1 MRINNVVL
9 FSVITV
15 FALIGCGSGP
25 SSSSA
30 PDELDTAIR
39 DTSDYLNKNIP
50 AGNKI
55 VILNIESNSHALSD
69 YIIDEL
75 IANAVND
82 RAFSVVDR
90 HQLDLIREEQDFILS
105 GEVEDTAALEIGRFL
120 GANTIVSGAVSEFGN
135 GYRMRIRALDV
146 QTARVQGQFNRN
158 IAAGSTVTM
167 LMKSIDT
174 VRLAASPNISAET
187 EVDRAVTAMARNVDK
202 MTIIAVG
209 RISYANTQSVSGFSA
224 WLKNSIIASAN
235 KQDKFQV
242 ASEIESA
249 NFAVAS
255 RGLTV
260 DAASVNSNIE
270 AVVVGSFSPLDSGA
284 EVMLQMVSTTGNK
297 VVLASSSFVIS
308 ASELERRRLSLL
320 PEMNNTV
327 ISRVDFETRQQAI
340 SPYSGSNN
348 RWTFTITPDV
358 LDGIYYDGDY
368 MTMRVYSQRD
378 CYFRIIHVD
387 VNGNTQ
393 VIYPLSARD
402 NNFIRA
408 GETRRIPDNTRYR
421 MGQPFGEE
429 LILGAAYERPFSQG
443 QQSGT
448 LSAES
453 ISRGIVVEDNNHA
466 NMNPSA
472 TARFSYTILPR

>member
-1 MRINNVVL
+1 MKIIKMFLV
-9 FSVITV
+9 SVIAV
-15 FALIGCGSGP
+15 FVLIGCGSNP
-25 SSSSA
+25 SSSSV

-82 RAFSVVDR
+82 RIFSVVDR

-105 GEVEDTAALEIGRFL
+105 GEVEDNAALEIGRFL

-146 QTARVQGQFNRN
+146 QTARVQGQYNRN

-167 LMKSIDT
+167 LMNSANT
-174 VRLAASPNISAET
+174 VRLATSPNISAET
-187 EVDRAVTAMARNVDK
+187 EVDRAVTAMARNLDK
-202 MTIIAVG
+202 KTIIAVG
-209 RISYANTQSVSGFSA
+209 RISYANTQSVSNLSA

-270 AVVVGSFSPLDSGA
+270 AVVIGNFSPLDSGA
-284 EVMLQMVSTTGNK
+284 EVMLQMVSTSGNK
-297 VVLASSSFVIS
+297 AVLASSNFVIS

-320 PEMNNTV
+320 PETNNAV
-327 ISRVDFETRQQAI
+327 ISRDDFETRQQAI
-340 SPYSGSNN
+340 GPYSGSNN
-348 RWTFTITPDV
+348 RWAFTITPDV

-421 MGQPFGEE
+421 MVQPFGEE
-429 LILGAAYERPFSQG
+429 LILGAAYERPFTQG

-453 ISRGIVVEDNNHA
+453 ISRGIVVEDNNHT
-466 NMNPSA
+466 NMSPSA